1 MNSVVMVSPAGTEML
16 FVRRQELENVMEHAV
31 ILCQGSTILPSHLPK
46 DIFYVKDD
54 FIDRAIE
61 QEDPFKTL
69 ERQLVLKVLS
79 QTDWDYQEAAYRL
92 KVSRTTLWR
101 KIKEFGISHPRSKPS
116 HV

>member
-1 MNSVVMVSPAGTEML
+1 MEILLNYDYPENI
-16 FVRRQELENVMEHAV
+16 QELENVMEHAV
-31 ILCQGSTILPSHLPK
+31 VLCQGSTILPSHLPK

-54 FIDRAIE
+54 FIDLAIK

-79 QTDWDYQEAAYRL
+79 QTDWNYQEAAYRL

-101 KIKEFGISHPRSKPS
+101 KIKEFGISHPRSKSS
-116 HV
+116 HA